1 VCARPAVGRGVL
13 ACAVFAGW
21 VVLVGATP
29 WRVRAQSPAACELR
43 ASASA
48 APFAE
53 VAGRGAARRLAR
65 PLTVGAPLEDDTP
78 RALGP
83 CVVGLTRVAG
93 GLRIFAADTQGALR
107 EVEVGDDGDPAATAR
122 ALAVALSTLL
132 LQLEV
137 GTPTQGNPANST
149 QGDATNPPP
158 RNPMDPPQ
166 VNTTDPANPTPT
178 NPVNPAPQSPTEP
191 ASQDA
196 ANPAN
201 GEGGSSGNPLLAEPG
216 VRWLARLRPQF
227 VGGLHARATSS
238 PLRGTAGAG
247 LGGLV
252 GLCLLE
258 RLCALVSAEYVLPD
272 ERGASEGIPVS
283 YRWGNAAAVAQLDVL
298 RRWPWAL
305 AAGLG
310 VVARLSE
317 LSIDGRTT
325 RGASLS
331 GGMRVQVEGSVAL
344 ARVWSLVLGLGTD
357 LYVDRAAYVKGG
369 QALLVED
376 FVTPWASFSLRFQAP

>member
-1 VCARPAVGRGVL
+1 M
-13 ACAVFAGW
+13 W

-29 WRVRAQSPAACELR
+29 WRVQAQAPAACALR
-43 ASASA
+43 ASPAVASL
-48 APFAE
+48 AE
-53 VAGRGAARRLAR
+53 AAGRGAARRLAR

-83 CVVGLTRVAG
+83 CVVGLTRGAG
-93 GLRIFAADTQGALR
+93 GLRIFAADVQGVLR

-132 LQLEV
+132 RQLEV
-137 GTPTQGNPANST
+137 TFPGLGTPENPTQGN
-149 QGDATNPPP
+149 ATNPPQQ
-158 RNPMDPPQ
+158 NPADTAQGNPI
-166 VNTTDPANPTPT
+166 DPA
-178 NPVNPAPQSPTEP
+178 NPVNPAQQNPTP
-191 ASQDA
+191 AP
-196 ANPAN
+196 ANPATPAD
-201 GEGGSSGNPLLAEPG
+201 GEEGSTGNPRLAEPG

-227 VGGLHARATSS
+227 AADLHARGAYSS
-238 PLRGTAGAG
+238 LRGTAGAG
-247 LGGLV
+247 LGGLI

-258 RLCALVSAEYVLPD
+258 KLCAFVSVEYVLPD
-272 ERGASEGIPVS
+272 ERAVSTGIPVS
-283 YRWGNAAAVAQLDVL
+283 YRWGNAAAVAQLVVQ
-298 RRWPWAL
+298 RRGPWAL
-305 AAGLG
+305 ATGLG

-325 RGASLS
+325 RVASLS

-357 LYVDRAAYVKGG
+357 LYVDRAAFVKGG

-376 FVTPWASFSLRFQAP
+376 FVTPWAAISLRFRAP